1 MTVALQGT
9 CRAPGTHAAAT
20 AQHDARLP
28 GPVQLRLLQLLDT
41 DAQRRGKRRD
51 RCLGSAAQVNHDIR
65 RIHLGGRDEGE
76 RRAFRLTRAWC
87 SRSAATAC
95 GPSGMVRTAFCVFGG
110 WNRPS

>member
-9 CRAPGTHAAAT
+9 CRTPGTHAAAT

-76 RRAFRLTRAWC
+76 RRAFRLTRALKAEAPDAQCLGVDLDQASERAWL
-87 SRSAATAC
+87 
-95 GPSGMVRTAFCVFGG
+95 PLK
-110 WNRPS
+110 